1 MQIVFV
7 AFAAAIAT
15 SFAPNP
21 VPACFGTLVCRGGSD
36 FDGAGVAL
44 TWTGPVI
51 IVRWPSEPGG

>member
-1 MQIVFV
+1 MQIVFA

-21 VPACFGTLVCRGGSD
+21 VPAVPCDVFFRGMER
-36 FDGAGVAL
+36 FRRRGVAL

-51 IVRWPSEPGG
+51 IVRWPSAPGG

>member
-1 MQIVFV
+1 MQIVFA

-21 VPACFGTLVCRGGSD
+21 VPAMLWDVGLPRSD
-36 FDGAGVAL
+36 FEGAGVAL

-51 IVRWPSEPGG
+51 IVRWPSAPGG

>member
-7 AFAAAIAT
+7 ALAAIAT
-15 SFAPNP
+15 TFAPNP
-21 VPACFGTLVCRGGSD
+21 VPACLVTFFSEEWSD

-44 TWTGPVI
+44 RWTGPVI